1 MVDKLFIKKLNRLGI
16 DLHKCSREE
25 AIKIV
30 NKKIEEEQQKLA
42 EVNKKLIEIYQKEI
56 KKR

>member
-1 MVDKLFIKKLNRLGI
+1 MVDKKFIKQLNRLGI
-16 DLHKCSREE
+16 DLNKCSREE

-30 NKKIEEEQQKLA
+30 NEKIEEEKQKLA
-42 EVNKKLIEIYQKEI
+42 ETNKKLINIYKEEM

>member
-1 MVDKLFIKKLNRLGI
+1 MVDKLFIKELNRLGI

-30 NKKIEEEQQKLA
+30 NKKIEEATTETCRGK
-42 EVNKKLIEIYQKEI
+42 
-56 KKR
+56 

>member
-25 AIKIV
+25 AINII
-30 NKKIEEEQQKLA
+30 NEKIEEAKQKLA
-42 EVNKKLIEIYQKEI
+42 EANKKLIKIYQKEI

>member
-16 DLHKCSREE
+16 DLHECSREE

-30 NKKIEEEQQKLA
+30 NKKIEEEKQKLA
-42 EVNKKLIEIYQKEI
+42 EANKKLIEIYQKEI

>member
-1 MVDKLFIKKLNRLGI
+1 MVDKIFIKILNQLGI

-25 AIKIV
+25 AIEIV
-30 NKKIEEEQQKLA
+30 NKKIEEEKQKLA
-42 EVNKKLIEIYQKEI
+42 AANKKLIEIYRKEI